1 MCIVTNL
8 DIVKIRK
15 NDFDVFKNNTQ
26 IWFSLFSAVVT
37 VPKFT
42 DFYFSVEPTNVIA
55 IRDQSAL
62 FNCAVYVGDLT
73 ANGEITPTVE
83 WLKDG
88 QKLNLQDDNRR

>member
-1 MCIVTNL
+1 
-8 DIVKIRK
+8 
-15 NDFDVFKNNTQ
+15 
-26 IWFSLFSAVVT
+26 
-37 VPKFT
+37 
-42 DFYFSVEPTNVIA
+42 VIA

-88 QKLNLQDDNRR
+88 QKLNLQDDNRRKIKICKFWHSNNS